1 MVLPLWNT
9 VWQVLKRL
17 NIDLPYGLGIPVS
30 SISPI
35 IMKTN
40 VHTQFLSIYLAIL
53 FTTVKVWK
61 ESKCPLT
68 DK

>member
-30 SISPI
+30 CISPI
-35 IMKTN
+35 KMKTN
-40 VHTQFLSIYLAIL
+40 VHMQFL
-53 FTTVKVWK
+53 
-61 ESKCPLT
+61 C
-68 DK
+68 